1 MSTFTP
7 KEPLRLPVLL
17 TAFKRYDTARM
28 VMEAIR
34 KAKPPRFY
42 FACDG
47 PRNEAERER
56 TDKVRTLVELVDWP
70 CELHTLFHEQNKGT
84 KYGMV
89 ENMDWFFD
97 REPEGIV
104 LEDDIVP
111 AQSFFWFAQE
121 LLERY
126 RNDERIWAIIGNNL
140 STGGSIKDPQGYWF
154 MAHGYGAYSGWAG
167 WRRSW
172 ELFDMDMKDWPQVRD
187 QGVFKDHF
195 LSSGERREAMK
206 IFENTWNGM
215 IAGAWDYQF
224 DYAKMKAR
232 AVNIIPNVNLCR
244 NVGFGDDATHSVSLR
259 DPRNQEHLHEAA
271 WPLEHPASIT
281 VDPERNLAYFNAFV
295 RTPAFRRFKNALKRM
310 LPGSVSKAVVP
321 PLSRLQR
328 RLGLN

>member
-7 KEPLRLPVLL
+7 HEPLRLPVLL
-17 TAFKRYDTARM
+17 TAFKRYDTARL

-34 KAKPPRFY
+34 EARPPRLY
-42 FACDG
+42 MACDG

-56 TDKVRTLVELVDWP
+56 TERVRTLVELVDWP
-70 CELHTLFHEQNKGT
+70 CELHTLFHEKNKGT

-89 ENMDWFFD
+89 ENMNWFFD
-97 REPEGIV
+97 HEPEGIV

-121 LLERY
+121 LLEKY
-126 RNDERIWAIIGNNL
+126 RDDERIWAIIGNNL
-140 STGGSIKDPQGYWF
+140 ATGGLRTDPQGYWF

-172 ELFDMDMKDWPQVRD
+172 ERFDMDMKDWPEVRS
-187 QGVFKDHF
+187 QRWFKDYF
-195 LSSGERREAMK
+195 LSHSERQEVTK
-206 IFENTWNGM
+206 LFEYTWNGT
-215 IAGAWDYQF
+215 ISGAWDYQF

-259 DPRNQEHLHEAA
+259 DPRNQLHLHEAA
-271 WPLEHPASIT
+271 WPLEHPAAIT
-281 VDPERNLAYFNAFV
+281 VDPQRNLAYFNTFV
-295 RTPAFRRFKNALKRM
+295 RTPAYRRFKNALKSL
-310 LPGSVSKAVVP
+310 LPASLNKAITP
-321 PLSRLQR
+321 ALSRLQR